1 MSRTY
6 LHLLQ
11 SAEVFRSGVSYQNEA
26 IGLGLGIGTGETTV
40 AGISQN
46 CNVGRVFALPDDS
59 LDNLW

>member
-6 LHLLQ
+6 LHFLQ

-26 IGLGLGIGTGETTV
+26 VGLGLGIGTGETTV
-40 AGISQN
+40 AGISQK
-46 CNVGRVFALPDDS
+46 CNVRREFASPNDS